1 MEPSPTPPPPLPP
14 PPPPRP
20 PSLALPRLS
29 LSSMQVSLCNFLGVG
44 RSPKTAVNFV
54 EKDLPVLEDL
64 QCLGLTKTMRAL
76 DGLRKHNATK
86 AEESMLGANGRLDTQ
101 DRAGLLTL
109 CGCQRGC
116 RLTSDEMKKVQR
128 VTRGMAD
135 SFASLELQFETLAPK
150 IRGDSGDNHQH
161 ELGAFFE
168 TADKWLAFYDD
179 VRALVVR
186 KQAELRFELPSPA
199 AALRGKT
206 GGVVRSSDVPERLPA
221 AYPAWLSIL
230 LECYRIEQKR
240 VSAGEDSARSEA
252 SGAFFPAAFH
262 HPADS
267 CQGCQT
273 NGDDGG
279 GSAEPERGLQQASS
293 LDNADSS
300 TKAVGYTTTS
310 MGPESTEES
319 KITPIS
325 TTTAAESLVERNSD
339 EKRGTGG
346 RAPECAGPPMDSLV
360 SFSRYLA
367 LLVASAQEEHT
378 PSANECERSA
388 LAELL
393 RASDDGSDRG
403 GSGVVN
409 TCHPGNSNII
419 HQNQSRAAPA
429 TGPSTPV
436 GSPES
441 PRPLRY
447 WARRIHRFLL
457 SVRELRMVPDRDLAS
472 LEEIMLEAR
481 RGGGGGRGRSSSP
494 PRALVLGSPPKPP
507 V

>member
-29 LSSMQVSLCNFLGVG
+29 LSSMQVSLCNFLGVVG

-54 EKDLPVLEDL
+54 EKDPPVLEDL
-64 QCLGLTKTMRAL
+64 QRLGLTKTMRAL

-101 DRAGLLTL
+101 QDRAGLLTL

-116 RLTSDEMKKVQR
+116 RLTSDEMKTVQR

-135 SFASLELQFETLAPK
+135 LFASLELQFETLAPK
-150 IRGDSGDNHQH
+150 LRGDRGDNHQH

-179 VRALVVR
+179 VRVLVVG

-206 GGVVRSSDVPERLPA
+206 GGVVGSPDVPERLPA

-230 LECYRIEQKR
+230 LECYRIEEKG

-279 GSAEPERGLQQASS
+279 GSAETERGLQQASS

-310 MGPESTEES
+310 MWPESTEKS
-319 KITPIS
+319 KTTPIS
-325 TTTAAESLVERNSD
+325 TTTAAEGLVERNSD

-409 TCHPGNSNII
+409 T
-419 HQNQSRAAPA
+419 HQNQIRAAPA
-429 TGPSTPV
+429 PGPSTPV
-436 GSPES
+436 GSPGS

-457 SVRELRMVPDRDLAS
+457 SVRELRMVPDRELAS

-481 RGGGGGRGRSSSP
+481 RGGRGGRGRSASP
-494 PRALVLGSPPKPP
+494 PRALVLDSPPKAP

>member
-1 MEPSPTPPPPLPP
+1 MEPSPTPPPPPP
-14 PPPPRP
+14 PPPPL

-29 LSSMQVSLCNFLGVG
+29 LSSMQVSLCNFLGVVG
-44 RSPKTAVNFV
+44 RSPKTAVSFV

-64 QCLGLTKTMRAL
+64 RRLGLTKAMRAL

-86 AEESMLGANGRLDTQ
+86 VEEIMLGASGRLDTQ

-116 RLTSDEMKKVQR
+116 RLTSDEMKTVQR

-135 SFASLELQFETLAPK
+135 LFASLELQFETLAPK
-150 IRGDSGDNHQH
+150 VRGHSGDIHQH

-179 VRALVVR
+179 LRGLVVR
-186 KQAELRFELPSPA
+186 KQAELRFDLPSPA
-199 AALRGKT
+199 AAPR
-206 GGVVRSSDVPERLPA
+206 GGVVGSPDLPERLPA

-230 LECYRIEQKR
+230 LECYRMEQER
-240 VSAGEDSARSEA
+240 VSTGEDSARSEA

-267 CQGCQT
+267 CQGCET

-279 GSAEPERGLQQASS
+279 GSAEPERGLKQASS

-319 KITPIS
+319 NITPIS
-325 TTTAAESLVERNSD
+325 TTTAAAGLVERNSD
-339 EKRGTGG
+339 EKGGTGG
-346 RAPECAGPPMDSLV
+346 RALECAGPPMDSLV
-360 SFSRYLA
+360 GFSRYLA

-378 PSANECERSA
+378 PSANECESSA

-403 GSGVVN
+403 GSGVVG
-409 TCHPGNSNII
+409 THHPSNSNVVD
-419 HQNQSRAAPA
+419 QNQSPAAPA
-429 TGPSTPV
+429 ARGPSIPV
-436 GSPES
+436 GLRGS

-457 SVRELRMVPDRDLAS
+457 SVRELRTVPDRDLAS

-481 RGGGGGRGRSSSP
+481 RGGGGGRGRSTSP
-494 PRALVLGSPPKPP
+494 PRALVLRSPPNAP